1 MSALSWAQTTLVGF
15 VKDGDT
21 GEPMFSA
28 SVTVEGTTQGVMT
41 DFDGRFSIN
50 VAKLPVT
57 LNVSFIGYSL
67 KQVQVTKANQRIEV
81 KLMPDQILIEEA
93 EVVGERI
100 SDKQKQAPLTVETMD
115 ALAIKEAPT
124 GSFYEGL
131 GNLKGVDLTSASL
144 GFKIVNTRGF
154 NSTSPVRSLQLI
166 DGVDNQS
173 PGLNFSLGNFL
184 GAPDL
189 DVKSVEIVA
198 GASSAYY
205 GPGAFNGVINMETKD
220 PFVFTGFNASR
231 RIGERN
237 LSELGFR
244 WADVFENKAGDA
256 VFAYKVNAFA
266 FSAY

>member
-1 MSALSWAQTTLVGF
+1 MRRFAALQLSIDAASRGLQAVLFALLFAASTVAMAQTTLVGF
-15 VKDGDT
+15 VKDGET

-28 SVTVEGTTQGVMT
+28 SVMVDGTTQGVMT

-50 VAKLPVT
+50 VSALPVT
-57 LNVSFIGYSL
+57 LNITFIGYGL
-67 KQVQVTKANQRIEV
+67 QQVKVEKANQRINV
-81 KLMPDQILIEEA
+81 NLMPDQVLIEAA

-100 SDKQKQAPLTVETMD
+100 SEKQKQTPLTVETMD

-131 GNLKGVDLTSASL
+131 GNLKGVDVTSASL
-144 GFKIVNTRGF
+144 GFKIINTRGF

-198 GASSAYY
+198 GRKLGVFRTRGLQWGDQHGDE
-205 GPGAFNGVINMETKD
+205 GPICVRRPQLVLQNGRTQPV
-220 PFVFTGFNASR
+220 
-231 RIGERN
+231 
-237 LSELGFR
+237 
-244 WADVFENKAGDA
+244 
-256 VFAYKVNAFA
+256 
-266 FSAY
+266 